1 MSSILYYSNYCE
13 NSKTIL
19 ANISKSSVKDKIH
32 FMCIDKR
39 VQKNNNTYIVLE
51 NNQQIILP
59 NTITAVPALLL
70 INQGYKVLYGN
81 QILEHLKPVEDV
93 QQMQSS
99 SQSSG
104 QGQSSDQSQ
113 GLDEP
118 SAFRFSGGFSE
129 VVSDNYSF
137 LDQNSEDL
145 SAKGDGGMRQLYN
158 YATIDHTDKI
168 NTPPDDYIPDKIG
181 EINLKTL
188 ESERNAT

>member
-93 QQMQSS
+93 QQSQGQ

-104 QGQSSDQSQ
+104 QSSGQSQ

-118 SAFRFSGGFSE
+118 SAFRFSGGLSE

-137 LDQNSEDL
+137 LDQNSDDL

-158 YATIDHTDKI
+158 YATIDQSDKI

-181 EINLKTL
+181 EINLKNL